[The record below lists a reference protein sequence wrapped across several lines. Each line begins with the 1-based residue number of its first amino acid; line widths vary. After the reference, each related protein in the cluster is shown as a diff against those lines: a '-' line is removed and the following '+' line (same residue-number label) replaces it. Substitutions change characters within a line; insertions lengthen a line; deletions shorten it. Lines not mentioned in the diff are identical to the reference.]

1 MSNITL
7 LQKNSDSL
15 RTKARFNQSKE
26 DYSMGKTRNKIN
38 RRDVRLDKVQYA
50 IKRFIERN
58 EDTTL
63 GWVVIITG
71 IMLILI
77 TIVTISLSATYVAL
91 VSNLTPSP
99 FHKNIADLVLRFLLP
114 LDLSTT
120 TEVYISSL
128 SFILNSLFVII
139 TLFFSIVPLLSIYK
153 YRHDINKK
161 QNIRT
166 HIIHQVGVDDL
177 NLLKKYYQGA
187 EDVIVYSGDFSWLA
201 ADTMMIN
208 IIKRLASE
216 SKLHLVSYKEMDKVR
231 KGVNNEELFTTI
243 LNCLTFDSKK
253 KFKCS
258 FIRRRG
264 TSVFLYRYDTI
275 INGTYLGQVYELV
288 DTNITRYLLDILDN
302 LMYPT

>member
-1 MSNITL
+1 M
-7 LQKNSDSL
+7 
-15 RTKARFNQSKE
+15 
-26 DYSMGKTRNKIN
+26 
-38 RRDVRLDKVQYA
+38 
-50 IKRFIERN
+50 
-58 EDTTL
+58 
-63 GWVVIITG
+63 
-71 IMLILI
+71 
-77 TIVTISLSATYVAL
+77 
-91 VSNLTPSP
+91 
-99 FHKNIADLVLRFLLP
+99 
-114 LDLSTT
+114 
-120 TEVYISSL
+120 
-128 SFILNSLFVII
+128 
-139 TLFFSIVPLLSIYK
+139 
-153 YRHDINKK
+153 
-161 QNIRT
+161 
-166 HIIHQVGVDDL
+166 
-177 NLLKKYYQGA
+177 
-187 EDVIVYSGDFSWLA
+187 IVYSGDFSWLA